1 MLDYIDTILT
11 CSENHQY
18 NKNKKNCEKI
28 GYSAHTNK
36 SLICIQNPP
45 MHEMK

>member
-18 NKNKKNCEKI
+18 NKKKNCEKI

-36 SLICIQNPP
+36 SIICIKNLP
-45 MHEMK
+45 MR